1 MLRNIRRC
9 CPSLPAH
16 NHRFPAQS
24 LEDEFRISPAISE
37 PLCDFLKKFE
47 VNGERRT
54 RAWSSEGQRP
64 RGKDGGINLQKMMEK
79 EEGKE
84 ERSRRGSSYISGAE
98 GGTRTRTTLRSLD
111 PEPNST
117 PFCCWMFFCY
127 PLFSLIFC
135 FSVLLL
141 FPLCCSLSVPNLSQ
155 NFLRK
160 VAVFMGDYVLPIL
173 KRNRDLQ
180 GKTDCKID
188 ISWPRIN
195 KTETRFPYIRNKM
208 LSPYLLS
215 SSERLSSPSSLV
227 IGK

>member
-111 PEPNST
+111 PESKKSPS
-117 PFCCWMFFCY
+117 PA
-127 PLFSLIFC
+127 
-135 FSVLLL
+135 LL
-141 FPLCCSLSVPNLSQ
+141 FLVSAIAGATFFRLLFLPFPSCAIPHYGTVMARLWQKILT
-155 NFLRK
+155 LRK
-160 VAVFMGDYVLPIL
+160 PPHSS
-173 KRNRDLQ
+173 K
-180 GKTDCKID
+180 
-188 ISWPRIN
+188 P
-195 KTETRFPYIRNKM
+195 
-208 LSPYLLS
+208 LS
-215 SSERLSSPSSLV
+215 
-227 IGK
+227 

>member
-1 MLRNIRRC
+1 MENHNQ
-9 CPSLPAH
+9 LPG
-16 NHRFPAQS
+16 
-24 LEDEFRISPAISE
+24 L
-37 PLCDFLKKFE
+37 
-47 VNGERRT
+47 
-54 RAWSSEGQRP
+54 
-64 RGKDGGINLQKMMEK
+64 
-79 EEGKE
+79 
-84 ERSRRGSSYISGAE
+84 
-98 GGTRTRTTLRSLD
+98 
-111 PEPNST
+111 EPNSRGKNT
-117 PFCCWMFFCY
+117 VFPEIRRLFTKVGLGPTHLWNAVEGLASSTKKEIGTDTKTDTGKISEKRGKSESIENTGAGNGIRTRDPRLGKAICNLFCCWMFFCY